1 MVKQEKCIL
10 CGKDFDRSNNRQKYC
25 SISCQQ
31 SIANKKRYEIHI
43 KPKLWQDIKENR
55 EIKNCLVCNMLIQGM
70 RRDSKYCCEKCRRK
84 AESSRLKETITQ
96 WKINNKNK
104 ISENQRN
111 RLVNN
116 RDKKKIS
123 DKKYYEKNKDKILL
137 KVNNYYLNNKNT
149 ILEKVSNYYNNIKN
163 TNEFK
168 EKRNKY
174 QNYLSETNLNYKLT
188 TILRRRILHALNGEN
203 KSKCT
208 LDLLGCDLET
218 FVNHLSK
225 TYFETYGKVFNWDKY
240 NGTDFHIDHIKPCA
254 SFDLTLIEEQK
265 KCFHYSNMQLLIK
278 KDNLIKGKKYGLSE

>member
-1 MVKQEKCIL
+1 MTGGVEMKIRHLICANPKCRNKFEIVGQGRKL
-10 CGKDFDRSNNRQKYC
+10 YC

-55 EIKNCLVCNMLIQGM
+55 KIKNCLVCNMLIQGM

-149 ILEKVSNYYNNIKN
+149 ILEKKL
-163 TNEFK
+163 FDMA
-168 EKRNKY
+168 
-174 QNYLSETNLNYKLT
+174 NYLSINE
-188 TILRRRILHALNGEN
+188 E
-203 KSKCT
+203 
-208 LDLLGCDLET
+208 E
-218 FVNHLSK
+218 F
-225 TYFETYGKVFNWDKY
+225 
-240 NGTDFHIDHIKPCA
+240 
-254 SFDLTLIEEQK
+254 IEEMK
-265 KCFHYSNMQLLIK
+265 SLLQNTTYDEILEFIEK
-278 KDNLIKGKKYGLSE
+278 